1 LDQGSGQV
9 VCVSLAII
17 LPTFAGVGPI
27 KIYSFVSAI
36 NLQMRQIILY
46 NPIDMVCQ
54 VVYKINM
61 QNNKIERKQMSK
73 IRMNTELRNKL
84 FGKIKHTFENEDT
97 QEREAFL
104 QARENVDQ
112 QYTMASELAKEVV
125 ERSYPTDDV
134 ATLRHFKKKY
144 GQPCDVVAK
153 DKCFYFAHNEGV
165 DDEGEPTETKSHF
178 DFGLFGNLNGTEY
191 DNEQGKKF
199 AVAYYREELKAK
211 DCNPD
216 IYAQQNEN
224 KDNPH
229 KTKHVDECMK
239 ALGYSGSY
247 GSGGNEIG
255 MAKDFNSNYY
265 LDVIGTSYCRSRAI
279 ACTKNEYEQF
289 ETWRIAKGNLV
300 VNHQKWIDT
309 IQKQCD
315 QLKIG
320 LKAYRY
326 LSEGIE
332 LATELGI
339 QVDEAELIRT
349 NSTGLTIY
357 NPSNLA
363 SMIKGM
369 KNKNQSR
376 EAKIL
381 ARKQYEESLN

>member
-1 LDQGSGQV
+1 MQ
-9 VCVSLAII
+9 
-17 LPTFAGVGPI
+17 
-27 KIYSFVSAI
+27 K
-36 NLQMRQIILY
+36 
-46 NPIDMVCQ
+46 
-54 VVYKINM
+54 KINN
-61 QNNKIERKQMSK
+61 QERGNMTQK

-84 FGKIKHTFENEDT
+84 FNKIKNVFENEDT

-104 QARENVDQ
+104 QAREDVDR
-112 QYTMASELAKEVV
+112 QYEQAHKLAVDVV
-125 ERSYPTDDV
+125 ERAYPPEDV
-134 ATLRHFKKKY
+134 AVLRTFKKKY
-144 GQPCDVVAK
+144 GSPCDVVAK

-165 DDEGEPTETKSHF
+165 DDEGEKTETKSHF
-178 DFGLFGNLNGTEY
+178 DFGLFGNLNGSEY
-191 DNEQGKKF
+191 SSDEGKKF

-239 ALGYSGSY
+239 ALGYTNY
-247 GSGGNEIG
+247 QNNDNTG
-255 MAKDFNSNYY
+255 MAKDFDSNYY

-279 ACTKNEYEQF
+279 ACNKNEYEQF
-289 ETWRIAKGNLV
+289 EAWRIAKGNLV
-300 VNHQKWIDT
+300 SKHQTWIDT

-339 QVDEAELIRT
+339 ELDEAELIRT

-369 KNKNQSR
+369 KNKHQSR

-381 ARKQYEESLN
+381 ARKQYEESVN

>member
-1 LDQGSGQV
+1 M
-9 VCVSLAII
+9 C
-17 LPTFAGVGPI
+17 
-27 KIYSFVSAI
+27 
-36 NLQMRQIILY
+36 
-46 NPIDMVCQ
+46 
-54 VVYKINM
+54 
-61 QNNKIERKQMSK
+61 
-73 IRMNTELRNKL
+73 IRDRYDS
-84 FGKIKHTFENEDT
+84 ED
-97 QEREAFL
+97 
-104 QARENVDQ
+104 
-112 QYTMASELAKEVV
+112 
-125 ERSYPTDDV
+125 
-134 ATLRHFKKKY
+134 
-144 GQPCDVVAK
+144 
-153 DKCFYFAHNEGV
+153 
-165 DDEGEPTETKSHF
+165 
-178 DFGLFGNLNGTEY
+178 
-191 DNEQGKKF
+191 GKKF
-199 AVAYYREELKAK
+199 AFAYYREDLKAM

-216 IYAQQNEN
+216 IFAQQNEN

-229 KTKHVDECMK
+229 NTKHVDECSK
-239 ALGYSGSY
+239 ALGYTNYHSDE
-247 GSGGNEIG
+247 NTG
-255 MAKDFNSNYY
+255 MAKTFNAPYY

-289 ETWRIAKGNLV
+289 EQWRTAKGNLV
-300 VNHQKWIDT
+300 SKHQTWIDT

-369 KNKNQSR
+369 KNKHQSR

-381 ARKQYEESLN
+381 ARKKYEESLN

>member
-1 LDQGSGQV
+1 M
-9 VCVSLAII
+9 
-17 LPTFAGVGPI
+17 T
-27 KIYSFVSAI
+27 
-36 NLQMRQIILY
+36 
-46 NPIDMVCQ
+46 
-54 VVYKINM
+54 
-61 QNNKIERKQMSK
+61 K

-84 FGKIKHTFENEDT
+84 FNKIKNTFENEDT
-97 QEREAFL
+97 QEREAYL
-104 QARENVDQ
+104 EAREDVNNK
-112 QYTMASELAKEVV
+112 YALAHELAKEVV
-125 ERSYPTDDV
+125 ERAYPTEDV
-134 ATLRHFKKKY
+134 AVLRTFKKKY

-153 DKCFYFAHNEGV
+153 DKCFYFAHNE
-165 DDEGEPTETKSHF
+165 DLDEDGDTKETKSHF
-178 DFGLFGNLNGTEY
+178 DFGLFGNLNGSEY
-191 DNEQGKKF
+191 SDEDGKKF
-199 AVAYYREELKAK
+199 AVAYYREELKEK

-216 IYAQQNEN
+216 IYAQQSEN

-229 KTKHVDECMK
+229 KTKHVDECLK
-239 ALGYSGSY
+239 ALGH
-247 GSGGNEIG
+247 SGGGNYNGGDHNG
-255 MAKDFNSNYY
+255 MAKDFDSNYF

-279 ACTKNEYEQF
+279 ACTKEEYTEF
-289 ETWRIAKGNLV
+289 EHWRIAKANLV
-300 VNHQKWIDT
+300 SKHQTWIDT

-339 QVDEAELIRT
+339 QVDESELIRT

-369 KNKNQSR
+369 KNKQSTNTR

-381 ARKQYEESLN
+381 ARKQYEESIN

>member
-1 LDQGSGQV
+1 
-9 VCVSLAII
+9 
-17 LPTFAGVGPI
+17 
-27 KIYSFVSAI
+27 
-36 NLQMRQIILY
+36 
-46 NPIDMVCQ
+46 
-54 VVYKINM
+54 M
-61 QNNKIERKQMSK
+61 QNKNNNQKGTMTK

-84 FGKIKHTFENEDT
+84 FNKIKNVFENEDT
-97 QEREAFL
+97 QERENFL
-104 QARENVDQ
+104 SARESVD
-112 QYTMASELAKEVV
+112 YHYDIAHKLAKQVV
-125 ERSYPTDDV
+125 ERSYPPEDV
-134 ATLRHFKKKY
+134 SVLRSFKKKY
-144 GQPCDVVAK
+144 GDPCDVVAK
-153 DKCFYFAHNEGV
+153 DKCFYFAHNEDK
-165 DDEGEPTETKSHF
+165 DDEGDIKETKSHF
-178 DFGLFGNLNGTEY
+178 DFGLFGNLNGSEY
-191 DNEQGKKF
+191 DHEDGKKF
-199 AVAYYREELKAK
+199 AFAYYREELKAK

-216 IYAQQNEN
+216 IFAQQNEN

-239 ALGYSGSY
+239 ALGNVGSNVYS
-247 GSGGNEIG
+247 NDDNTG
-255 MAKDFNSNYY
+255 MAKEFNHPYF

-279 ACTKNEYEQF
+279 ACTKDEYETF
-289 ETWRIAKGNLV
+289 NDWRIAKGNV
-300 VNHQKWIDT
+300 VSKHQTWIDT

-381 ARKQYEESLN
+381 ARKKYEESLN

>member
-1 LDQGSGQV
+1 M
-9 VCVSLAII
+9 A
-17 LPTFAGVGPI
+17 
-27 KIYSFVSAI
+27 
-36 NLQMRQIILY
+36 
-46 NPIDMVCQ
+46 
-54 VVYKINM
+54 
-61 QNNKIERKQMSK
+61 K

-84 FGKIKHTFENEDT
+84 FNKIKHTFENEDT
-97 QEREAFL
+97 QERETYL
-104 QARENVDQ
+104 QAREYVDE
-112 QYTMASELAKEVV
+112 QYQSASALAKEVV
-125 ERSYPTDDV
+125 SRSYPPEDV
-134 ATLRHFKKKY
+134 SVLRTFKKKY

-153 DKCFYFAHNEGV
+153 DKCFYFAHSEDV
-165 DDEGEPTETKSHF
+165 DEDGKETETKSHY
-178 DFGLFGNLNGTEY
+178 DFGLFGNLNGSEY
-191 DNEQGKKF
+191 SHEDGKKF

-211 DCNPD
+211 ECNPD
-216 IYAQQNEN
+216 IFAQQNEN
-224 KDNPH
+224 HDNPH
-229 KTKHVDECMK
+229 KTKHVDQCMK
-239 ALGYSGSY
+239 ALGHSGNSY
-247 GSGGNEIG
+247 HGDSNNAIG
-255 MAKDFNSNYY
+255 MAKEFDNPYY

-279 ACTKNEYEQF
+279 ACTKDEYSKF
-289 ETWRIAKGNLV
+289 EEWRIAKGNLV
-300 VNHQKWIDT
+300 SKHQTWIDT
-309 IQKQCD
+309 ITKQCD

-369 KNKNQSR
+369 KNKTQTR

>member
-1 LDQGSGQV
+1 
-9 VCVSLAII
+9 
-17 LPTFAGVGPI
+17 
-27 KIYSFVSAI
+27 
-36 NLQMRQIILY
+36 
-46 NPIDMVCQ
+46 
-54 VVYKINM
+54 
-61 QNNKIERKQMSK
+61 MSK

-84 FGKIKHTFENEDT
+84 FNKIKNVFENEDT

-104 QARENVDQ
+104 QAREEVDE
-112 QYTMASELAKEVV
+112 QYAIAKQLATDVV
-125 ERSYPTDDV
+125 ERAYPPEDV
-134 ATLRHFKKKY
+134 AVLRTFKKKY
-144 GQPCDVVAK
+144 GSPCDVVAK

-178 DFGLFGNLNGTEY
+178 DFGLFGNLNGSEY
-191 DNEQGKKF
+191 SSEDGKKF
-199 AVAYYREELKAK
+199 AFAYYREELKAK

-216 IYAQQNEN
+216 IFAQQNEN

-229 KTKHVDECMK
+229 KTKHVDECSK
-239 ALGYSGSY
+239 ALGHTSCSY
-247 GSGGNEIG
+247 RSDDNAIG
-255 MAKDFNSNYY
+255 MEKEFDNPYY

-279 ACTKNEYEQF
+279 ACTKNEYKQF
-289 ETWRIAKGNLV
+289 ETWRIAKANLV
-300 VNHQKWIDT
+300 SKHQTWIDT

-339 QVDEAELIRT
+339 KLDEAELIRT

-369 KNKNQSR
+369 KNKHQSR

-381 ARKQYEESLN
+381 ARKKYEESLN

>member
-1 LDQGSGQV
+1 MQ
-9 VCVSLAII
+9 
-17 LPTFAGVGPI
+17 
-27 KIYSFVSAI
+27 I
-36 NLQMRQIILY
+36 N
-46 NPIDMVCQ
+46 
-54 VVYKINM
+54 K
-61 QNNKIERKQMSK
+61 NNRKDTMTK

-84 FGKIKHTFENEDT
+84 FNKIKHTFENEDT
-97 QEREAFL
+97 QEREGFL
-104 QARENVDQ
+104 QARERVDSA
-112 QYTMASELAKEVV
+112 YEGASILAKEVV
-125 ERSYPTDDV
+125 SRAYPPEDV
-134 ATLRHFKKKY
+134 SVLRTFKKKY
-144 GQPCDVVAK
+144 GSPCDVVAK
-153 DKCFYFAHNEGV
+153 DKCFYFAHQEDVNE
-165 DDEGEPTETKSHF
+165 DNEIEETKSHF
-178 DFGLFGNLNGTEY
+178 DFGLFGNLNGSEY
-191 DNEQGKKF
+191 DHSEGQKF
-199 AVAYYREELKAK
+199 AVAYFREELKAM

-239 ALGYSGSY
+239 ALGKVGNSSY
-247 GSGGNEIG
+247 TSNENIG
-255 MAKDFNSNYY
+255 MAKTFDEPYY

-279 ACTKNEYEQF
+279 ACTKNEYTMFEQ
-289 ETWRIAKGNLV
+289 WRVAKGNLV
-300 VNHQKWIDT
+300 AKHQTWIDT

>member
-1 LDQGSGQV
+1 
-9 VCVSLAII
+9 
-17 LPTFAGVGPI
+17 
-27 KIYSFVSAI
+27 
-36 NLQMRQIILY
+36 
-46 NPIDMVCQ
+46 
-54 VVYKINM
+54 M
-61 QNNKIERKQMSK
+61 QNKNINTERGKMTK
-73 IRMNTELRNKL
+73 VRMNTELRNKL
-84 FGKIKHTFENEDT
+84 FNKIKNVFENEDT

-104 QARENVDQ
+104 QAREYVDIE
-112 QYTMASELAKEVV
+112 YKNASMVAQNVV
-125 ERSYPTDDV
+125 ERSYPVEDV
-134 ATLRHFKKKY
+134 ATLRTFKRKY
-144 GQPCDVVAK
+144 GDPCDVVAK
-153 DKCFYFAHNEGV
+153 DKCFYFAHSEDV
-165 DDEGEPTETKSHF
+165 DDEGKEKETKSHF
-178 DFGLFGNLNGTEY
+178 DFGLFGNLNGSEY
-191 DNEQGKKF
+191 SDEDGKKF
-199 AVAYYREELKAK
+199 AVAYFREELKAK

-239 ALGYSGSY
+239 ALGYSNQYSSNNDVG
-247 GSGGNEIG
+247 IG
-255 MAKDFNSNYY
+255 MTKDFNAPYY

-279 ACTKNEYEQF
+279 ACTKDEYKVF
-289 ETWRIAKGNLV
+289 EEWRIAKANLV
-300 VNHQKWIDT
+300 SKHQTWIDT

-339 QVDEAELIRT
+339 ELDEAELIRT

-369 KNKNQSR
+369 KNKHQSR

>member
-1 LDQGSGQV
+1 
-9 VCVSLAII
+9 
-17 LPTFAGVGPI
+17 
-27 KIYSFVSAI
+27 
-36 NLQMRQIILY
+36 
-46 NPIDMVCQ
+46 
-54 VVYKINM
+54 
-61 QNNKIERKQMSK
+61 
-73 IRMNTELRNKL
+73 MNTELRNKL
-84 FGKIKHTFENEDT
+84 FNKIKNVFENEDT
-97 QEREAFL
+97 QEREGYL
-104 QARENVDQ
+104 QAREDVDR
-112 QYTMASELAKEVV
+112 QYEHAHRLAVDVV
-125 ERSYPTDDV
+125 ERAYPPEDV
-134 ATLRHFKKKY
+134 AVLRTFKKKY
-144 GQPCDVVAK
+144 GSPCDVVAK

-178 DFGLFGNLNGTEY
+178 DFGLFGNLNGSEY
-191 DNEQGKKF
+191 SSEEGKKF
-199 AVAYYREELKAK
+199 AVAYFREDLKAM

-229 KTKHVDECMK
+229 KTKYVDECIK
-239 ALGYSGSY
+239 ALGHSNGY
-247 GSGGNEIG
+247 
-255 MAKDFNSNYY
+255 NSNDNTGMTKTFDDQYY

-279 ACTKNEYEQF
+279 ACTKDEYEQF

-309 IQKQCD
+309 IMKQCD

-369 KNKNQSR
+369 KNKHQSR

-381 ARKQYEESLN
+381 ARKQYEESIN

>member
-1 LDQGSGQV
+1 MTQ
-9 VCVSLAII
+9 
-17 LPTFAGVGPI
+17 
-27 KIYSFVSAI
+27 
-36 NLQMRQIILY
+36 
-46 NPIDMVCQ
+46 
-54 VVYKINM
+54 
-61 QNNKIERKQMSK
+61 K

-84 FGKIKHTFENEDT
+84 FNKMKNVFENEDT
-97 QEREAFL
+97 QEREGFL
-104 QARENVDQ
+104 RSREIFNTEQ
-112 QYTMASELAKEVV
+112 SYASTLAKAVV
-125 ERSYPTDDV
+125 ERAYPPEDV
-134 ATLRHFKKKY
+134 AVLRTFKKKY
-144 GQPCDVVAK
+144 GSPCDVVAK
-153 DKCFYFAHNEGV
+153 DKCFYFAHSEDK
-165 DDEGEPTETKSHF
+165 DDEGDIKETKSHF
-178 DFGLFGNLNGTEY
+178 DFGLFGNTNGSEY
-191 DNEQGKKF
+191 DHTDGNRF
-199 AVAYYREELKAK
+199 ALAYFREDLKAM

-229 KTKHVDECMK
+229 KTKHVDECLK
-239 ALGYSGSY
+239 ALGKVGSSY
-247 GSGGNEIG
+247 HSNDDSTGI
-255 MAKDFNSNYY
+255 AKTFNDPYY

-279 ACTKNEYEQF
+279 ACTKDEYTQF
-289 ETWRIAKGNLV
+289 ENWRIAKANV
-300 VNHQKWIDT
+300 VSKHQTWIDT

-369 KNKNQSR
+369 KNKQSANTR

>member
-1 LDQGSGQV
+1 MLITNRKD
-9 VCVSLAII
+9 
-17 LPTFAGVGPI
+17 
-27 KIYSFVSAI
+27 
-36 NLQMRQIILY
+36 
-46 NPIDMVCQ
+46 
-54 VVYKINM
+54 
-61 QNNKIERKQMSK
+61 KQMSK

-84 FGKIKHTFENEDT
+84 FNKIKNVFENEDT

-104 QARENVDQ
+104 QARETVDQ

-144 GQPCDVVAK
+144 GSPCDVVAK
-153 DKCFYFAHNEGV
+153 DKCFYFAHSE
-165 DDEGEPTETKSHF
+165 DKDEDGDIKETKSHF
-178 DFGLFGNLNGTEY
+178 DFGLFGNLNGSEY
-191 DNEQGKKF
+191 SDEDGKKF

-216 IYAQQNEN
+216 IYAQQDAN

-239 ALGYSGSY
+239 ALGHNGSSY
-247 GSGGNEIG
+247 HHDSDNNAIG
-255 MAKDFNSNYY
+255 MEREFNEPYY

-279 ACTKNEYEQF
+279 ACTKDEYEQF

-300 VNHQKWIDT
+300 SKHQTWIDT

-369 KNKNQSR
+369 KNKHQSR

>member
-1 LDQGSGQV
+1 M
-9 VCVSLAII
+9 
-17 LPTFAGVGPI
+17 T
-27 KIYSFVSAI
+27 
-36 NLQMRQIILY
+36 
-46 NPIDMVCQ
+46 
-54 VVYKINM
+54 
-61 QNNKIERKQMSK
+61 K

-84 FGKIKHTFENEDT
+84 FNKIKNVFENEDT
-97 QEREAFL
+97 QEREDFL
-104 QARENVDQ
+104 SARESVD
-112 QYTMASELAKEVV
+112 YHYDIAHKLAKQVV
-125 ERSYPTDDV
+125 ERSYPPEDV
-134 ATLRHFKKKY
+134 SVLRSFKKKY
-144 GQPCDVVAK
+144 GSPCDVVAK
-153 DKCFYFAHNEGV
+153 DKCFYFAHSEDK
-165 DDEGEPTETKSHF
+165 DDEGETKETKSHF
-178 DFGLFGNLNGTEY
+178 DFGLFGNLNGSEY
-191 DNEQGKKF
+191 SDDDGKKF
-199 AVAYYREELKAK
+199 AVAYFREELKAM

-216 IYAQQNEN
+216 IYAQQSEN

-229 KTKHVDECMK
+229 KTKHVEACMK
-239 ALGYSGSY
+239 ALGYSGNSY
-247 GSGGNEIG
+247 SSSDNNTG
-255 MAKDFNSNYY
+255 MTKTFNDQYY

-279 ACTKNEYEQF
+279 ACTKDEYETF
-289 ETWRIAKGNLV
+289 NDWRIAKGNV
-300 VNHQKWIDT
+300 VSKHQTWIDT

-369 KNKNQSR
+369 KNKHQSR

-381 ARKQYEESLN
+381 ARKKYEESIN